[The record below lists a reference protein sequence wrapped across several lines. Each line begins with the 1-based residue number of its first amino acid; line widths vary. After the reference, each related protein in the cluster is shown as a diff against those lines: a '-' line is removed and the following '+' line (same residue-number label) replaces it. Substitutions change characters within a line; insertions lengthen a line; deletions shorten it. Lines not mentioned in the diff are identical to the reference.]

1 MPNAQRVYERG
12 RLWPNLGR
20 RAANMLAL
28 ASFALLILVGVLAAA
43 MAERVNR
50 AADWVA
56 HSLEVEARAT
66 ELLSRMQDLKLAQRG
81 YLLTRSDAFLAPYEQ
96 AHAAIPQIM
105 SKLRSLVADSPDQTA
120 RVEHLGVLID
130 ELLTRATTLVELG
143 RNGQFTEA
151 IEIVKTGRGEQ
162 ISQSFRALIDEFNR
176 TENDLLGKRQAAESV
191 ARAIMLGLV
200 LVGLASAAAAALGAL
215 LMSGALIRE
224 LRERSEALAEETRV
238 RKEAQAMLVQTQKM
252 ESIGLLAGGVAHDFN
267 NLMIVVMGNLNS
279 VERRLARNGP
289 ADAAA
294 IGRPIAAAMQGAK
307 RAASLTQRLLAFS
320 RQQVLAPQQVNLNH
334 LVASLSDMLTRTVGE
349 TIAVET
355 ILGSDLWPTFVDAN
369 QLESAIV
376 NLVVNARDAMPQG
389 GRITIETANASLD
402 EAYCAVLRR
411 GAGSI
416 RPALGL
422 GQRNGHFAGALE

>member
-267 NLMIVVMGNLNS
+267 NLMIVVMGNL
-279 VERRLARNGP
+279 ELGRTAARTQRAGGRRGDRP
-289 ADAAA
+289 ADCGGDARRQASRFA
-294 IGRPIAAAMQGAK
+294 DPTPARVFPPAGPRSPAGQPQSFGRESLRHADPHGRRDDRRRDYPWK
-307 RAASLTQRLLAFS
+307 RS
-320 RQQVLAPQQVNLNH
+320 
-334 LVASLSDMLTRTVGE
+334 VADVRRR
-349 TIAVET
+349 
-355 ILGSDLWPTFVDAN
+355 
-369 QLESAIV
+369 ESARKRHRQSRRQRARR
-376 NLVVNARDAMPQG
+376 NAA
-389 GRITIETANASLD
+389 
-402 EAYCAVLRR
+402 RR
-411 GAGSI
+411 
-416 RPALGL
+416 PD
-422 GQRNGHFAGALE
+422 HH